1 MMWNLDAGG
10 LGVRRVATFV
20 LGSAVISVVS
30 VIGIVFGILA
40 GQDGFSGLGIL
51 YFSAFSY
58 SLMATSYFCY
68 SRRLRAAAWFA
79 PLWFFSHSM
88 ALLLTL
94 FELRRSVP
102 DLPGVIVGNHQD
114 RPTKVPAEKE

>member
-1 MMWNLDAGG
+1 MMSSLDAGG
-10 LGVRRVATFV
+10 LSAGRVVAFV

-30 VIGIVFGILA
+30 VIGIVFGIFA
-40 GQDGFSGLGIL
+40 GQEGFSSLGIL
-51 YFSAFSY
+51 YFFAFSY

-68 SRRLRAAAWFA
+68 SRRLGAATWFA

-94 FELRRSVP
+94 FELQRSVP
-102 DLPGVIVGNHQD
+102 DPPGVIVGKHRESD
-114 RPTKVPAEKE
+114 TRVPTERH